1 MIRFTEHTA
10 IDRKKWD
17 DCIKASSDGNIFVC
31 SFYLDAVCESWSA
44 LILGDYEAVFPLAG
58 GSKYRIHYLYQPF
71 FTRYF
76 GVYSRKKAPEKL
88 LNDFLAAIPDKF
100 KYMEF
105 CLHEGQSVESTGFE
119 PTERKFQLLHLDEAH
134 QALQKSYSDNA
145 KRSIKKAL
153 KAGAIVKEGIKGKE
167 VVELFRSTKG
177 QELEVFKDTDYK
189 KLLRLMEA
197 CEQRGQAETIGVY
210 SADGG
215 LSAAGFFMR
224 YGNRYVF
231 LKSGVTDEGK
241 SHGFMHLL
249 FDTFIQ
255 KHAGSN
261 TILDFGGSSVESVA
275 RFYKNFGAKDCVYLQ
290 VQKNRLPR
298 LVNWL
303 KSLKK

>member
-1 MIRFTEHTA
+1 MIRFTEHTS
-10 IDRKKWD
+10 IDKKKWD
-17 DCIKASSDGNIFVC
+17 ACIEASSEGNIFVC
-31 SFYLDAVCESWSA
+31 SFYLDAVCENWSA
-44 LILGDYEAVFPLAG
+44 LILGDYEAVFPLAA
-58 GSKYRIHYLYQPF
+58 GSKYRIQYLYQPF

-76 GVYSRKKAPEKL
+76 GVYSKKRPSGKL
-88 LNDFLAAIPDKF
+88 LSDFFAAIPEKF
-100 KYMEF
+100 KYIEF
-105 CLHEGQSVESTGFE
+105 CLHEEQSVEAAGFE
-119 PTERKFQLLHLDEAH
+119 PKERKFQLLGLNEAH
-134 QALQKSYSDNA
+134 PSLQKSYSDNA
-145 KRSIKKAL
+145 RRSIKKAL
-153 KAGAIVKEGIKGKE
+153 KAGAKVKEEIKGKE
-167 VVELFRSTKG
+167 VVELFRRTKG
-177 QELEVFKDTDYK
+177 QELEVFKPEDYK
-189 KLLRLMEA
+189 RLLRLMEA
-197 CEQRGQAETIGVY
+197 CEQRGVAETIGIY
-210 SADGG
+210 SAEGE
-215 LSAAGFFMR
+215 LAAAGFFMR

-255 KHAGSN
+255 KHAESD